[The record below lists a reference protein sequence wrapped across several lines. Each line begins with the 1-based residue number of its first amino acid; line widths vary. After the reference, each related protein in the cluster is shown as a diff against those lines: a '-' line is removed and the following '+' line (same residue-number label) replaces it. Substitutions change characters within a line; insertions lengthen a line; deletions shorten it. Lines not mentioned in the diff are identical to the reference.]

1 MQHLSLTA
9 TGASLL
15 AQAEAEVLGMEQQ
28 LSVVLGPSE
37 APLLRALD
45 RLDRLDTL

>member
-1 MQHLSLTA
+1 GVTLLTD
-9 TGASLL
+9 
-15 AQAEAEVLGMEQQ
+15 AEAEVLRMEQQ
-28 LSVVLGPSE
+28 LSAVLGTSE